1 MNNMNNNNINNNTV
15 IEYLIDII
23 NENNICIKFIKIK
36 EINKKIKKNIA
47 DNQNRENNNVLNK
60 NY

>member
-15 IEYLIDII
+15 IEYLIDMI